1 MDWEIYVNAAT
12 ALHGLPLEGARRT
25 EVIEQLKRIEAMA
38 KPMLA
43 HALDVEVE
51 IAPVFRP

>member
-1 MDWEIYVNAAT
+1 MDWDTYVDAAT
-12 ALHGLPLEGARRT
+12 ALHSLPLEGARRT

-43 HALDVEVE
+43 RTLDVEVE
-51 IAPVFRP
+51 FAPVFRP

>member
-1 MDWEIYVNAAT
+1 MDWDTYVDAAT
-12 ALHGLPLEGARRT
+12 ALHSLPLEGARRT

-38 KPMLA
+38 KPMLTRT
-43 HALDVEVE
+43 LDVEVE